1 MSHFAYR
8 DGALHVEQ
16 VAIDDIASAVGTP
29 FYCYSTA
36 ALVASYETFRDAVS
50 DLPAMVCYAVK
61 ANSNLAVL
69 RILAGLGAGA
79 DVVSEGELRRVLAAG
94 VEARKIVFS
103 GVGKTRAEMAFAL
116 DAGIGQFNVESEP
129 ELETLSEVARAMRR
143 TARVALR
150 VNPDVAVDTH
160 DKIATGGG
168 EHKFGIGFAEVPR
181 IYRLGAGLAGI
192 EMTGLAVHIG
202 SQLTSLE
209 PFREAFGR
217 LADLVRGLVHD
228 GLAVRRLD
236 LGGGLG
242 IAYDAER
249 PPSPG
254 DYAEVVR
261 ATTNDLG
268 VELIFEPGRV
278 VVAEAGVMVTRV
290 IYVKTGVS
298 RRFVIVDAAM
308 NDLLRPSL
316 YHAHHAIVPVTVPA
330 AGAAREIHDVVGP
343 VCETGDVIATDR
355 PMAPVAAGD
364 LLAVACAGAYGAVMA
379 SGYNSRLLVPEV
391 LVDGDQFAVVRPRQT
406 YEELLLQDRLPPW
419 LEDQPRTRSSGPA

>member
-16 VAIDDIASAVGTP
+16 VAIADIAAAVGTP

-69 RILAGLGAGA
+69 RILADLGAGA
-79 DVVSEGELRRVLAAG
+79 DVVSEGELRRALAAG
-94 VEARKIVFS
+94 VAPHKIVFS

-116 DAGIGQFNVESEP
+116 EAGIGQFNVESEP
-129 ELETLSEVARAMRR
+129 ELETLSQVARAMRR

-150 VNPDVAVDTH
+150 VNPDVEVDTH
-160 DKIATGGG
+160 DKIATGGS

-181 IYRLGAGLAGI
+181 LYRLGA
-192 EMTGLAVHIG
+192 GLAVHIG
-202 SQLTSLE
+202 SQLTSVE
-209 PFREAFGR
+209 PFRAAFGR

-228 GLAVRRLD
+228 GLPVRRLD

-242 IAYDAER
+242 VTYDGER
-249 PPSPG
+249 PPSPA

-261 ATTNDLG
+261 ATTAELG
-268 VELIFEPGRV
+268 VELIFEPGRFL
-278 VVAEAGVMVTRV
+278 VAEAGVMVTRV
-290 IYVKTGVS
+290 IYVKTGAS

-316 YHAHHAIVPVTVPA
+316 YQAHHAIVPATLPA
-330 AGAAREIHDVVGP
+330 PGAEPEIYDVVGP

-355 PMAPVAAGD
+355 PLAPVAAED

-391 LVDGDQFAVVRPRQT
+391 LVNGDQFAVVRPRQD
-406 YEELLLQDRLPPW
+406 YEELLSQDRMPPW
-419 LEDQPRTRSSGPA
+419 LEPQARTRSSGPA

>member
-16 VAIDDIASAVGTP
+16 VAIDDIATAVGTP
-29 FYCYSTA
+29 FYCYSSA
-36 ALVASYETFRDAVS
+36 ALVESFEAFRDAVS

-69 RILAGLGAGA
+69 GTLAGLGAGA
-79 DVVSEGELRRVLAAG
+79 DVVSEGELRRALAVG
-94 VEARKIVFS
+94 VAPHKIVFS

-116 DAGIGQFNVESEP
+116 EAEIGQFNVESEP
-129 ELETLSEVARAMRR
+129 ELDTLSEVARGMLR
-143 TARVALR
+143 TARVAIR
-150 VNPDVAVDTH
+150 VNPDVKVDTH
-160 DKIATGGG
+160 DKIATGSDQ
-168 EHKFGIGFAEVPR
+168 HKFGISFAEVPQ
-181 IYRLGAGLAGI
+181 IYHRGTGLDGI

-202 SQLTSLE
+202 SQITSVE
-209 PFREAFGR
+209 PFRAAFGR

-228 GLAVRRLD
+228 GLSVRRLD

-242 IAYDAER
+242 VSYDGER
-249 PPSPG
+249 PPSPE

-261 ATTNDLG
+261 ATTADLG
-268 VELIFEPGRV
+268 VELIFEPGRIL
-278 VVAEAGVMVTRV
+278 VAEAGVMVTRV
-290 IYVKTGVS
+290 IYVKTTAS

-316 YHAHHAIVPVTVPA
+316 YRAHHAIVPVAMA
-330 AGAAREIHDVVGP
+330 APDAGREVYDVVGP

-355 PMAPVAAGD
+355 PLAPVAADD

-379 SGYNSRLLVPEV
+379 SGYNGRLLVPEV
-391 LVDGDQFAVVRPRQT
+391 LVNGDQFAVVRPRQT
-406 YEELLLQDRLPPW
+406 YEELLLQDRIPPW

>member
-1 MSHFAYR
+1 MSHFVYR

-16 VAIDDIASAVGTP
+16 MAINDIAAAVGTP

-36 ALVASYETFRDAVS
+36 ALTESYEAFQGAVS

-61 ANSNLAVL
+61 ANSNLAVIKTL
-69 RILAGLGAGA
+69 TDLGAGA
-79 DVVSEGELRRVLAAG
+79 DVVSEGELRRALAAG
-94 VEARKIVFS
+94 VAPNKIVFS

-116 DAGIGQFNVESEP
+116 EAEIGQFNVESEP
-129 ELETLSEVARAMRR
+129 ELEILSEVARGMRQ
-143 TARVALR
+143 TARVAIR
-150 VNPDVAVDTH
+150 VNPDVEVDTH
-160 DKIATGGG
+160 DKIATGSD

-181 IYRLGAGLAGI
+181 IYRRGATLDGV

-202 SQLTSLE
+202 SQLTSVE
-209 PFREAFGR
+209 PFRAAFQR
-217 LADLVRGLVHD
+217 LADLVRGLVHE
-228 GLAVRRLD
+228 GLTVRRLD

-242 IAYDAER
+242 ISYDAEQ
-249 PPSPG
+249 PPSPE

-261 ATTNDLG
+261 ATTAELG
-268 VELIFEPGRV
+268 VELIFEPGRFL
-278 VVAEAGVMVTRV
+278 VAEAGVMVTRV
-290 IYVKTGVS
+290 VYVKTGTS

-316 YHAHHAIVPVTVPA
+316 YQAHHAIVPVAAPA
-330 AGAAREIHDVVGP
+330 PDAERETYDVVGP

-355 PMAPVAAGD
+355 PLAPPAADD

-391 LVDGDQFAVVRPRQT
+391 LVSGDQFAVVRPRQG
-406 YEELLLQDRLPPW
+406 YEELLAQDRIPPW
-419 LEDQPRTRSSGPA
+419 LEDQTPTRVGGRG